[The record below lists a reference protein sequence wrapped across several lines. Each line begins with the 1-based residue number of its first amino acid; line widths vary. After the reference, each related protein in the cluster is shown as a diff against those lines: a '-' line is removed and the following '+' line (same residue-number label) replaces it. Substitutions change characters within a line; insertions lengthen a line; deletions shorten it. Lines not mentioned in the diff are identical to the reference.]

1 MYKNYKLILT
11 NYYYISVTNTVALQ
25 INKNMFELC
34 NGMNIMPH
42 MNIVLIQWLFFK
54 IDIIL
59 SFGEIWFHNLEFSK
73 QTIIWHKNILRF

>member
-25 INKNMFELC
+25 VNKNTFELC

-54 IDIIL
+54 INIIL
-59 SFGEIWFHNLEFSK
+59 SFGEIWFQNLEFSK
-73 QTIIWHKNILRF
+73 

>member
-11 NYYYISVTNTVALQ
+11 NYYYISETNTVALQ
-25 INKNMFELC
+25 VNKNTFELC

-42 MNIVLIQWLFFK
+42 MNIVLREWLLFFK

-59 SFGEIWFHNLEFSK
+59 SFGEIWFQNLEFSK
-73 QTIIWHKNILRF
+73 